1 MTYEE
6 LPRSALIKLL
16 QENDTALKHA
26 GKDGIVLNYSGR
38 TAPWQITRLVKP
50 KLSSIVKKYS
60 VGSEAEQCL
69 NEIWDGENLS
79 AMVSL
84 FRHRGKVDLIL
95 TDPPYNTGSDF
106 RYNDRWDEDPN
117 DPDLGD
123 LVSEDDGSRHSKWL
137 KFMTPRLWM
146 MKEML
151 KPGGVLAICID
162 SRELYR
168 LGILLDEIFHEENR
182 LAIINWQ
189 KTTAPRSDKSHVS
202 TSTEYVL
209 VYAKDLQRARTLS
222 EVRSDAD
229 NKRYGNPDDDP
240 KGIWREGNLTARSA
254 SEKDEYGIQSPFTGE
269 VHYPAGQGPWRHP
282 KRNLKKWLEEW
293 GSAYVEKDIG
303 DGRAPALVLKGGSV
317 GSVSDRTAKRAKKK
331 LKDGPW
337 PFVWFGMD
345 GTGRPRVKTYLQKI
359 RKGKVPVTYWAE
371 EDEGYPANLDATSW
385 GYKESGRTNDG
396 VSELTSIVGPNHGF
410 TTVKPLKLI
419 TKIIQIWCPPDGLV
433 MDPFAG
439 SGTTAHAVLK
449 LNEEQRAERRFI
461 LVEQG
466 NDANDDP
473 YARTL
478 TAARIKAVI
487 TGNWASGQ
495 QPALGGGFRFISL
508 RKEKIDAEAVKA
520 LAREEMIDLLLN
532 SYWDKSDKARTY
544 LHRYP
549 IGSHKHLFA
558 INSKN
563 EGFFLIWSDPD
574 TPSVLDRVAFKA
586 IVEEARSAGLAS
598 KYHVYASLAP
608 YTGAGIEFYKI
619 PERVLEHVGF
629 NARSDPF
636 TNEAVADD

>member
-16 QENDTALKHA
+16 QENDAALKHA

-50 KLSSIVKKYS
+50 KLSAIIKKYS

-84 FRHRGKVDLIL
+84 FRHRGKVDLIV

-117 DPDLGD
+117 DPNLGE

-182 LAIINWQ
+182 LAILNWQ

-222 EVRSDAD
+222 EVRSPAD
-229 NKRYGNPDDDP
+229 NRRYGNIDEDP
-240 KGIWREGNLTARSA
+240 NGSWREGNLTARSA

-269 VHYPAGQGPWRHP
+269 VHYPAGQGSWRHP
-282 KRNLKKWLEEW
+282 KRNIRKWLEEW
-293 GSAYVEKDIG
+293 GTAYVEKDIG
-303 DGRAPALVLKGGSV
+303 DGQAPALILKGGKV
-317 GSVSDRTAKRAKKK
+317 GAASLTAKKRAKKK
-331 LKDGPW
+331 LEEGPW
-337 PFVWFGMD
+337 PFLWFGMD
-345 GTGRPRVKTYLQKI
+345 GSGRPRVKTYLEKI
-359 RKGKVPVTYWAE
+359 KKGKVPVTYWAE
-371 EDEGYPANLDATSW
+371 EDDGYPATLDATSW

-396 VSELTSIVGPNHGF
+396 VSELTSIVGPDHGF

-419 TKIIQIWCPPDGLV
+419 SKIIQIWCPIDGLV

-449 LNEEQRAERRFI
+449 LNKEQGADRRFI

-466 NDANDDP
+466 NDENNDP

-478 TAARIKAVI
+478 TAARVKAVI
-487 TGNWASGQ
+487 KGDWASGKQ
-495 QPALGGGFRFISL
+495 KALGGGFRFINL
-508 RKEKIDAEAVKA
+508 RKEKIDADAVNA

-532 SYWDKSDKARTY
+532 SYWDKSEKARTY

-549 IGSHKHLFA
+549 IGEHQHLFA
-558 INSKN
+558 TNPKN
-563 EGFFLIWSDPD
+563 EGFYLIWAAPD
-574 TPSVLDRVAFKA
+574 CSSVLDRSTFKE
-586 IVEEARSAGLAS
+586 IVREAEDAGLAS

-619 PERVLEHVGF
+619 PERVLEHIGF
-629 NARSDPF
+629 NARSDAYS
-636 TNEAVADD
+636 NEKAADD

>member
-1 MTYEE
+1 MKYEE

-16 QENDTALKHA
+16 EENEAALKHA

-117 DPDLGD
+117 DPDLGE

-229 NKRYGNPDDDP
+229 NKRYGNPDNDP
-240 KGIWREGNLTARSA
+240 NGIWREGNLTARSA

-269 VHYPAGQGPWRHP
+269 VHYPAGQGSWRHP

-293 GSAYVEKDIG
+293 GSA
-303 DGRAPALVLKGGSV
+303 
-317 GSVSDRTAKRAKKK
+317 
-331 LKDGPW
+331 
-337 PFVWFGMD
+337 
-345 GTGRPRVKTYLQKI
+345 
-359 RKGKVPVTYWAE
+359 
-371 EDEGYPANLDATSW
+371 
-385 GYKESGRTNDG
+385 
-396 VSELTSIVGPNHGF
+396 
-410 TTVKPLKLI
+410 
-419 TKIIQIWCPPDGLV
+419 
-433 MDPFAG
+433 
-439 SGTTAHAVLK
+439 
-449 LNEEQRAERRFI
+449 
-461 LVEQG
+461 
-466 NDANDDP
+466 
-473 YARTL
+473 
-478 TAARIKAVI
+478 
-487 TGNWASGQ
+487 
-495 QPALGGGFRFISL
+495 
-508 RKEKIDAEAVKA
+508 
-520 LAREEMIDLLLN
+520 
-532 SYWDKSDKARTY
+532 
-544 LHRYP
+544 
-549 IGSHKHLFA
+549 
-558 INSKN
+558 
-563 EGFFLIWSDPD
+563 
-574 TPSVLDRVAFKA
+574 
-586 IVEEARSAGLAS
+586 
-598 KYHVYASLAP
+598 
-608 YTGAGIEFYKI
+608 
-619 PERVLEHVGF
+619 
-629 NARSDPF
+629 
-636 TNEAVADD
+636 